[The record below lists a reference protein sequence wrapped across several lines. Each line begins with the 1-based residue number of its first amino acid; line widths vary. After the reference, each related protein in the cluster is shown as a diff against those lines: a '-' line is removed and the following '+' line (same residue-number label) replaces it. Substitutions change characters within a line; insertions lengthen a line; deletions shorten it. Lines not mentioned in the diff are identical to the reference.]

1 VIIAVINNKGGTG
14 KTTTSVSLGAAFAEL
29 GYNVL
34 VVDMDPQSSASI
46 YLGATSGTLF
56 PSVSN
61 IIFDGMRVKSAIR
74 RSSTPGMD
82 FLTADPSLYEID
94 SVLAD
99 ELGRENRLRAA
110 LDAVGDDYDFI
121 ICDCP
126 PSFSLISVNVLVAAD
141 AYILPVT
148 PDYLA
153 LEDVSRMIDMVEKL
167 RDNMAVAIDAEL
179 LGIVVTMA
187 PTGRP
192 LFSSEA
198 RLARD
203 NIREL
208 RDYYQDDVCSTEIR
222 MDVKLAESPAY
233 GATIFGTAPSSRGA
247 KEYRALAE
255 ELIQRCGILKLRAE
269 SRRMA
274 RLRRQ
279 ARGAISSIHLKE

>member
-1 VIIAVINNKGGTG
+1 MIIAVINNKGGTG
-14 KTTTSVSLGAAFAEL
+14 KTTTSVNLGAALAEL

-34 VVDMDPQSSASI
+34 VVDTDPQSSASI
-46 YLGATSGTLF
+46 HLGATPDTLL

-61 IIFDGMRVKSAIR
+61 VIFDGMRVKSAIR
-74 RSSTPGMD
+74 TSSTPGMH

-94 SVLAD
+94 RVLAD
-99 ELGRENRLRAA
+99 ELGRDNRLRAA
-110 LDAVGDDYDFI
+110 LDAVDDDYDFI

-126 PSFSLISVNVLVAAD
+126 PSFSLISVNALVAAD

-153 LEDVSRMIDMVEKL
+153 LEDVTRMIEMVEKL
-167 RDNMAVAIDAEL
+167 RENMTVAIDAEL
-179 LGIVVTMA
+179 LGIVVTMT

-208 RDYYQDDVCSTEIR
+208 RSYYQDDVCSTEIR

-233 GATIFGTAPSSRGA
+233 GATVFGTAPSSRGA
-247 KEYRALAE
+247 KEYRALAG

-269 SRRMA
+269 SRRIA

-279 ARGAISSIHLKE
+279 ARGATRPIHLK